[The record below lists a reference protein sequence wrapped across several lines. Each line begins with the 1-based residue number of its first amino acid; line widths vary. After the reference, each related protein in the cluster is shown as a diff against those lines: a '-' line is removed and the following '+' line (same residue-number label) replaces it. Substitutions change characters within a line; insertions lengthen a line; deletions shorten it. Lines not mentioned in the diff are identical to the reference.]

1 MTGCRSEKWEEVGRR
16 KGHGPKWPASARIRN
31 GEGKKWSEKKAEM
44 DLNGR
49 PLSGV
54 VNWPLI
60 KPSRNRLPSPSALF
74 GRLFSGSAQKAK
86 FFLFSVFHILFS
98 LHFFHLGP
106 SLPFCYMAVYLQPTA
121 LLSRY
126 GMESHSKGA
135 SMPRLMACDV

>member
-1 MTGCRSEKWEEVGRR
+1 MGGGGTKERARTYMAGPCQNKEWGGEKMERKEGRD
-16 KGHGPKWPASARIRN
+16 GPKWPASV
-31 GEGKKWSEKKAEM
+31 WCCQ
-44 DLNGR
+44 L
-49 PLSGV
+49 
-54 VNWPLI
+54 
-60 KPSRNRLPSPSALF
+60 ALDQTVQEQASLTLCTLWKTLW
-74 GRLFSGSAQKAK
+74 RKCAKAK